1 MRRMMQSL
9 FLIVCFGA
17 PAFAQQTTSSLLYS
31 DNSSGNTAIEV
42 GGTPAGRAIHSQ
54 TVAPVA
60 ESGYANGLFS
70 QPACNGPYS
79 PLGAKMNCSDA
90 SPNLWCGYAAERAA
104 LAAKVMKHVDM
115 QCGCCAVGS
124 CSSLHSSPCESGCG
138 GAERSCSSK
147 INRYKQPFSSLYA
160 DPCVQCSSGK
170 CRLGQRLHSTMPG
183 MGCNSC
189 NSCNSCGSQAAP
201 VYSGQSHCSSCAGIP
216 APAPSMSAHRSMAVP
231 GSMAAHGNSAVPGNS
246 ALANRLYVQPNPIN
260 LTR

>member
-1 MRRMMQSL
+1 MRRMMHSL

-31 DNSSGNTAIEV
+31 DNPSGNNAIEV
-42 GGTPAGRAIHSQ
+42 GGMPAGGAIHSQ

-60 ESGYANGLFS
+60 ESGYGNSHFS

-79 PLGAKMNCSDA
+79 QLGAKMNCSDA

-115 QCGCCAVGS
+115 QCGCCSTGG
-124 CSSLHSSPCESGCG
+124 CSTLHSAPCESGCG

-147 INRYKQPFSSLYA
+147 INRYKQPFSSLYP

-170 CRLGQRLHSTMPG
+170 CRLGQRLHSAMPG
-183 MGCNSC
+183 IGCNSC
-189 NSCNSCGSQAAP
+189 NSCNSCGPQVAP
-201 VYSGQSHCSSCAGIP
+201 VYSGQSHCSSCASIH
-216 APAPSMSAHRSMAVP
+216 APAASISVP
-231 GSMAAHGNSAVPGNS
+231 GSMAVPSNN
-246 ALANRLYVQPNPIN
+246 ALANRLYGQPNPIN
-260 LTR
+260 VTR